1 MGIWHTLSMDTST
14 REWWIKVKEKEE
26 GPLTEDAF
34 QDRLRA
40 GKIPLSAMIKSSYM
54 EKWEP
59 LLSVVANDQTF
70 RRPSTMP
77 ATHPADDTE

>member
-1 MGIWHTLSMDTST
+1 MDVST

-26 GPLTEDAF
+26 GPITENAF

-40 GKIPLSAMIKSSYM
+40 GKIPLSALIKSNYM
-54 EKWEP
+54 EDWAP
-59 LLSVVANDQTF
+59 LLTVVANDQTF

-77 ATHPADDTE
+77 ASHPADESE